1 MRAAPKIGID
11 LGTVNFRTIS
21 ARINT
26 PFTDS
31 SALVRDVVS
40 EQVRAVGQAAKNH
53 EISSGEELVQPVS
66 SGVINDY
73 QGATSLLEYAIKNT
87 VGWWNIF
94 KPTVVMARSLQA
106 SPAVVQLTK
115 QAVTAA
121 GAGSIYWAS
130 TPVLAALG
138 TGIDPTDSS
147 GVFLVDVGGGTTEAA
162 IVASGNCVVSNSTS
176 VGGEDCTAAIASYLL
191 DDYSLVVSNQTAQ
204 EIKHDI
210 ATALERDT
218 EQTKQVQGKNID
230 TGETS
235 TATISSNELVSVL
248 SESLEKIADTAVTVL
263 ESTPPALLADVA
275 ESGVIL
281 VGGGARLE
289 YFDSYLRR
297 RLSIPVEIREQPEEA
312 IIFGCQR
319 AFSYTQVY
327 QQTVPKIN
335 LT

>member
-21 ARINT
+21 ARFDT
-26 PFTDS
+26 PFVDS
-31 SALVRDVVS
+31 SALVRDAVS
-40 EQVRAVGQAAKNH
+40 GQIKAVGQAAKNH
-53 EISSGEELVQPVS
+53 ELSSGEELVQPVS

-94 KPTVVMARSLQA
+94 KPTVVMARSLQV
-106 SPAVVQLTK
+106 SPAIVQLTR

-138 TGIDPTDSS
+138 TGIEPTDSS
-147 GVFLVDVGGGTTEAA
+147 GVFLVDIGGGTTEAA
-162 IVASGNCVVSNSTS
+162 IVASGNCVVSSSTG

-191 DDYSLVVSNQTAQ
+191 NDYSLIVSDQTAQ
-204 EIKHDI
+204 ELKHDI

-218 EQTKQVQGKNID
+218 EQTKQVGGQNVD
-230 TGETS
+230 TRET
-235 TATISSNELVSVL
+235 TTVTISSNELVSVL
-248 SESLEKIADTAVTVL
+248 SEPLKKMADTAATVL
-263 ESTPPALLADVA
+263 ESTPPALLSDVA
-275 ESGVIL
+275 ESGVVL
-281 VGGGARLE
+281 VGGGAKLK
-289 YFDSYLRR
+289 YFDNYLSR
-297 RLSIPVEIREQPEEA
+297 RLSIPVEVRQQPEEA
-312 IIFGCQR
+312 IISGCQR

-327 QQTVPKIN
+327 QQTVPKTN
-335 LT
+335 LA